1 MNKKIISIITF
12 IFLFAVNFIGSS
24 GLCFGQSN
32 LTRGEEL
39 FMQNNP
45 GQAVTFLE
53 RAFAEDQTN
62 VKTSLYLGYV
72 YEQLGRIDEAI
83 AIYRRIL
90 PNAGNLSA
98 NVATNLGNLYFNR
111 GNYSE
116 AERWYTQSIDSDP
129 SYSPA
134 FLSRGNT
141 RIRAGNL
148 LNAISDYE
156 QYITL
161 VPQDVQ
167 RSNIEQVISVI
178 RSEIAVEEMKK
189 QIAAEEE
196 ARKKKEE
203 EEQKRAEQELQDTM
217 NQVNNLVAE
226 GKAKL
231 DSNDFAEAAELFSE
245 ARRIMPLKEPRFEA
259 QKLSEMADALYD
271 YASNN
276 PDTPGG
282 REALSNAAEMAN
294 DAVAKDSALGSPHY
308 ILGKIARDANQNEK
322 ALGEFRDAVRLDPN
336 NFMYS
341 HDYGR
346 MLFIFRRFT
355 DARDSFQNAVRIN
368 PNFETA
374 WYNLGGTLRS
384 LNNPDEALTAY
395 RRAVTIKPDY
405 AAAHREIG
413 RILLAKNDTRGAI
426 DAYSKSLQHNPNDY
440 TAMREMADAYSLAEN
455 FIEAENLYARAL
467 SVNPLDAQ
475 TNHNMA
481 LVKIELNKLTE
492 ALDFARKAVESA
504 PNNAIYMYTMGLVL
518 EKSGALDPA
527 ITAYKSSASLDS
539 RYIRPRINL
548 GNLLVTTEKYS
559 DAISYLNEALAVAPA
574 DYEVNKNL
582 GTAYSKLEE
591 WKNSIKHYE
600 QALSARQNDITVLVD
615 LSRAYASSGDHQK
628 AVSSYLH
635 VIRLQS
641 NNWDSMF
648 ELSKVYI
655 TLGQIENA
663 KRSLQELI
671 NRNPNYLNRTEAERI
686 LKGL

>member
-1 MNKKIISIITF
+1 VIKKIAFVLVF
-12 IFLFAVNFIGSS
+12 IFLFAGGSR
-24 GLCFGQSN
+24 LCFAQTN
-32 LTRGEEL
+32 LKRGEEL

-62 VKTSLYLGYV
+62 VTACLYLGYV
-72 YEQLGRIDEAI
+72 YEQLGRVDEAI

-90 PNAGNLSA
+90 PNAGELSA

-111 GNYSE
+111 GNYEE
-116 AERWYTQSIDSDP
+116 AERWYTQSIDKNP
-129 SYSPA
+129 SYSQA

-141 RIRAGNL
+141 RIKSGNL

-161 VPQDVQ
+161 VPQDIQ

-178 RSEIAVEEMKK
+178 RAEIAVEEMKK

-203 EEQKRAEQELQDTM
+203 DDRKRAEQELKDAM
-217 NQVNNLVAE
+217 NQVNDLVAE

-231 DSNDFAEAAELFSE
+231 DSNAFSEAAELFAE
-245 ARRIMPLKEPRFEA
+245 ARSIMPLKEPRFEA
-259 QKLSEMADALYD
+259 QKLSEMADAFYD
-271 YASNN
+271 YASNF
-276 PDTPGG
+276 PDTANG
-282 REALSNAAEMAN
+282 REALSEAEAMAN
-294 DAVAKDSALGSPHY
+294 DAVTKDSALGSPHY
-308 ILGKIARDANQNEK
+308 ILGKIARDTHQNDK
-322 ALGEFRDAVRLDPN
+322 ALREFRDAARLDPN

-341 HDYGR
+341 HDFGR
-346 MLFIFRRFT
+346 MLFISRSFT

-374 WYNLGGTLRS
+374 WYNLGGSLRA
-384 LNNPDEALTAY
+384 LNNPDEALNAY

-405 AAAHREIG
+405 SAAHREIG
-413 RILLAKNDTRGAI
+413 RILLAKGDTRGAV
-426 DAYSKSLQHNPNDY
+426 DAFSKALQHNPNDY
-440 TAMREMADAYSLAEN
+440 TAMRELADAYSQAEN
-455 FIEAENLYARAL
+455 YIEAENLYARAL
-467 SVNPLDAQ
+467 SVNPFDAQ

-481 LVKIELNKLTE
+481 LVKTELNKLTE

-518 EKSGALDPA
+518 EKSGAADRA

-548 GNLLVTTEKYS
+548 GNLLVTIDRYPE
-559 DAISYLNEALAVAPA
+559 AVSYLNEALAVAPA
-574 DYEVNKNL
+574 DYEVNQNL
-582 GTAYSKLEE
+582 GTAYSKMED
-591 WKNSIKHYE
+591 WRNSVTHYE
-600 QALSARQNDITVLVD
+600 RALNAKPNDITVLVD

-628 AVSSYLH
+628 AVASYLH

-641 NNWDSMF
+641 NNWDAMF

-655 TLGQIENA
+655 TLGQIDNA
-663 KRSLQELI
+663 KRTLQELI
-671 NRNPNYLNRTEAERI
+671 NRSPNYLNRPEAERI